1 MINDYSVGAFRGR
14 KLIQRS
20 GSVGGS
26 KSVFVK
32 LQGIKNELVYPTF
45 GGYIQ
50 NPFKTG
56 GKFFAGDLCEFR
68 TDESGLNPQ
77 VFILKTFLVESVAG
91 TTVNVVRDGY
101 KHKPCVGDVIGVA
114 PATIGEAVS
123 VAATVTAVAKAKV
136 GSVDVWALTVSEAI
150 TADKGAVLVE
160 ADSEGKMLVKNINAV
175 VDCDIDLL
183 DASADGEGDYE
194 GARYAYTPA
203 LGGIMYAKKMSPIPA
218 CVEKLNQSKINGWF
232 QIQSV

>member
-20 GSVGGS
+20 GNIGGS

-45 GGYIQ
+45 GGFIK
-50 NPFKTG
+50 NPYKNG
-56 GKFFAGDLCEFR
+56 GKFFAGDLCEYR
-68 TDESGLNPQ
+68 TNEDGLKPEIY
-77 VFILKTFLVESVAG
+77 ILKTFLVESVAG
-91 TTVNVVRDGY
+91 SVVNVVRDGY

-114 PATIGEAVS
+114 PAAIGGQVA
-123 VAATVTAVAKAKV
+123 VAATVTAVANAKV
-136 GSVDVWALTVSEAI
+136 GSVDGWALTVSENI
-150 TADKGAVLVE
+150 TANKGDVLVE
-160 ADSEGKMLVKNINAV
+160 ADSEGKMLVKNINA
-175 VDCDIDLL
+175 DF
-183 DASADGEGDYE
+183 E

-203 LGGIMYAKKMSPIPA
+203 LGGIMYTKKMSPIPA
-218 CVEKLNQSKINGWF
+218 CVAKLNQSKVNGWF

>member
-20 GSVGGS
+20 GNIGGS

-45 GGYIQ
+45 GGFIK
-50 NPFKTG
+50 NPYKNG
-56 GKFFAGDLCEFR
+56 GKFFAGDLCEYR
-68 TDESGLNPQ
+68 TNEDGLKPEIY
-77 VFILKTFLVESVAG
+77 ILKTFLVESVAG
-91 TTVNVVRDGY
+91 SVVNVVRDGY

-114 PATIGEAVS
+114 PAQIGGELA
-123 VAATVTAVAKAKV
+123 VAATVTAVANAKV
-136 GSVDVWALTVSEAI
+136 GSVDVWAVTVATPI
-150 TADKGAVLVE
+150 TATKGDVLVE
-160 ADSEGKMLVKNINAV
+160 GDAEGKMLVKNINAV
-175 VDCDIDLL
+175 CDSDLDLL
-183 DASADGEGDYE
+183 DVPVEDDADFE

-203 LGGIMYAKKMSPIPA
+203 LGGIMYTKKMSPIPA
-218 CVEKLNQSKINGWF
+218 CVAKLNQSKVNGWF

>member
-20 GSVGGS
+20 GNIGGS

-45 GGYIQ
+45 GGFIK
-50 NPFKTG
+50 NPYKNG
-56 GKFFAGDLCEFR
+56 GKFFAGDLCEYR
-68 TDESGLNPQ
+68 TNADGLKPEIY
-77 VFILKTFLVESVAG
+77 ILKTFLVESVAG
-91 TTVNVVRDGY
+91 SVVNVVRDGY

-114 PATIGEAVS
+114 PAQIGGELA
-123 VAATVTAVAKAKV
+123 VAATVTAVANAKV
-136 GSVDVWALTVSEAI
+136 GSVDVWAVTVATPI
-150 TADKGAVLVE
+150 TATKGDVLVE
-160 ADSEGKMLVKNINAV
+160 GDAEGKMLVKNINAV
-175 VDCDIDLL
+175 CDSDLDLL
-183 DASADGEGDYE
+183 DVPVEDDADFE

-203 LGGIMYAKKMSPIPA
+203 LGGIMYTKKMSPIPA
-218 CVEKLNQSKINGWF
+218 CVAKLNQSKVNGWF